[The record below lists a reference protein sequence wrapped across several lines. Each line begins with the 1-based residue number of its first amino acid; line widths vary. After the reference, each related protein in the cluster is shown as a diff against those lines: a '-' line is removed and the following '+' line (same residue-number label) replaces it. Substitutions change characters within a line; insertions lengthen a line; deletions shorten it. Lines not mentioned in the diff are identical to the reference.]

1 MNEFFNHFILS
12 CASLIAVLN
21 PFGNVPL
28 FVSLTEHMKTDTR
41 QKLFK
46 LIVYTGFT
54 IIVVF
59 SLIGDLMMTYLF
71 RIDMK
76 EIRMAGGIILIIA
89 AIKNLLF
96 SINEISFLSWN
107 KVALNV
113 TKLSTSPSINS
124 KISNFS
130 NLVFFEKFKIS
141 LFQDFKSCVK
151 SGLFWC
157 VEKII
162 YSLLQTEKALNL
174 DFISSSA
181 VLGEVILSW
190 KGLQHFLYFLKEPQ
204 GQISFGENFK
214 IEPYQEF

>member
-96 SINEISFLSWN
+96 SS
-107 KVALNV
+107 KK
-113 TKLSTSPSINS
+113 TKLKTQDDDQLTEQEEIQQGIIPLAFPMMVGPGSMTTILITRRDFGPLYALLVAFI
-124 KISNFS
+124 
-130 NLVFFEKFKIS
+130 VFFIIHILFKYSSFIEKIFGKLVLYVLGKVMQI
-141 LFQDFKSCVK
+141 FIMAIGIRIFFM
-151 SGLFWC
+151 GLF
-157 VEKII
+157 E
-162 YSLLQTEKALNL
+162 
-174 DFISSSA
+174 
-181 VLGEVILSW
+181 VLG
-190 KGLQHFLYFLKEPQ
+190 K
-204 GQISFGENFK
+204 
-214 IEPYQEF
+214 

>member
-71 RIDMK
+71 HIEMK

-96 SINEISFLSWN
+96 SS
-107 KVALNV
+107 KK
-113 TKLSTSPSINS
+113 TKLKTQDDDQLTEQEEIQQGIIPLAFPMMVGPGSMTTILITRRDFGPLYALLVAFI
-124 KISNFS
+124 
-130 NLVFFEKFKIS
+130 VFFIIHILFKYSSFIEKIFGKLVLYVLGKVMQI
-141 LFQDFKSCVK
+141 FIMAIGIRIFFM
-151 SGLFWC
+151 GLF
-157 VEKII
+157 E
-162 YSLLQTEKALNL
+162 
-174 DFISSSA
+174 
-181 VLGEVILSW
+181 VLG
-190 KGLQHFLYFLKEPQ
+190 K
-204 GQISFGENFK
+204 
-214 IEPYQEF
+214 

>member
-96 SINEISFLSWN
+96 SS
-107 KVALNV
+107 KK
-113 TKLSTSPSINS
+113 TKLKTQDDDQLTEQEEIQQGIIPLAFPMMVGPGSMTTILITRRDFGPLYALLVAFI
-124 KISNFS
+124 
-130 NLVFFEKFKIS
+130 VFFYNS
-141 LFQDFKSCVK
+141 
-151 SGLFWC
+151 
-157 VEKII
+157 
-162 YSLLQTEKALNL
+162 YSL
-174 DFISSSA
+174 
-181 VLGEVILSW
+181 
-190 KGLQHFLYFLKEPQ
+190 
-204 GQISFGENFK
+204 
-214 IEPYQEF
+214 

>member
-96 SINEISFLSWN
+96 SS
-107 KVALNV
+107 KK
-113 TKLSTSPSINS
+113 TKLKTRRSTYRTRRNTTRYYPSCLPDDGRSRIYDNNS
-124 KISNFS
+124 
-130 NLVFFEKFKIS
+130 
-141 LFQDFKSCVK
+141 
-151 SGLFWC
+151 
-157 VEKII
+157 
-162 YSLLQTEKALNL
+162 Y
-174 DFISSSA
+174 
-181 VLGEVILSW
+181 
-190 KGLQHFLYFLKEPQ
+190 YP
-204 GQISFGENFK
+204 
-214 IEPYQEF
+214 